1 MLSGF
6 ALATDG
12 ARQAV
17 RAVARETVMLN
28 RQVRASW
35 ILVGLFLVVLA
46 VLSEAGGFHNQPTF
60 RDIIR
65 ANVTTAQGCGA
76 LG

>member
-1 MLSGF
+1 VN
-6 ALATDG
+6 LAADG

-17 RAVARETVMLN
+17 RAVARETVMLK

-35 ILVGLFLVVLA
+35 VLVGLFLVVLA
-46 VLSEAGGFHNQPTF
+46 VLSEAGGFHGQPTF

-65 ANVTTAQGCGA
+65 ANVTTTHERPA

>member
-1 MLSGF
+1 ML
-6 ALATDG
+6 
-12 ARQAV
+12 
-17 RAVARETVMLN
+17 M

-35 ILVGLFLVVLA
+35 VLVGLFLVVLA

-65 ANVTTAQGCGA
+65 ANVTTTHGWRV

>member
-1 MLSGF
+1 MCK
-6 ALATDG
+6 
-12 ARQAV
+12 
-17 RAVARETVMLN
+17 

-35 ILVGLFLVVLA
+35 VLVGLFLVVLA

-60 RDIIR
+60 RDFIR
-65 ANVTTAQGCGA
+65 ANVTTMHEQPA